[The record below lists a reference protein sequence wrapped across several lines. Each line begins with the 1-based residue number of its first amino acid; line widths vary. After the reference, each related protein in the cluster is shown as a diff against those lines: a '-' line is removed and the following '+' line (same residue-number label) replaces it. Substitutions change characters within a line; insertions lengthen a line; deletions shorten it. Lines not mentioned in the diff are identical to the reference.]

1 MKALNKISILDCDEA
16 QHENHMKEIE
26 NIFEKIYSIKNYDCI
41 YTVEYV
47 DEYHKEH
54 REKRRTID
62 DLQSLNDILEGTD
75 LKNGMD
81 VFIDDKNLV
90 FLVHGQ
96 GYTRLGEY
104 HLVETK
110 VTVEAFDNYGFE
122 VDLGKF
128 FQDKKKD
135 RHEPNL

>member
-26 NIFEKIYSIKNYDCI
+26 NIFGKIYSIKNYDCI

-62 DLQSLNDILEGTD
+62 DLQSLND
-75 LKNGMD
+75 
-81 VFIDDKNLV
+81 
-90 FLVHGQ
+90 
-96 GYTRLGEY
+96 
-104 HLVETK
+104 
-110 VTVEAFDNYGFE
+110 
-122 VDLGKF
+122 
-128 FQDKKKD
+128 
-135 RHEPNL
+135 

>member
-1 MKALNKISILDCDEA
+1 MKALNKISILDCDET
-16 QHENHMKEIE
+16 QHENHMNEIE
-26 NIFEKIYSIKNYDCI
+26 KIFEKIYSIKNYDCI

-54 REKRRTID
+54 RDKCMAND

-75 LKNGMD
+75 PKNGMD

-104 HLVETK
+104 HLVEMK
-110 VTVEAFDNYGFE
+110 VTVQAFDSYGFE

-128 FQDKKKD
+128 FQEKKKD
-135 RHEPNL
+135 RNEPNL